1 MVLDYELTCR
11 AYACIRSTE
20 CYQGEVFGKERSPE
34 GAAKNGRPFFGNTPK
49 DEKNSFITF
58 YHYILGRFWLS
69 RLYRWAPQFFE
80 TWL

>member
-1 MVLDYELTCR
+1 MHVYVQLSVTKVKCLAKRDH
-11 AYACIRSTE
+11 
-20 CYQGEVFGKERSPE
+20 QKVPQ
-34 GAAKNGRPFFGNTPK
+34 KNGRPFFGNTPK